1 MIDALF
7 YLKLVLSAYTGIDI
21 LAPERRL
28 KIRTALL
35 SEKVVFP

>member
-1 MIDALF
+1 MIGELF
-7 YLKLVLSAYTGIDI
+7 YLKLVLIHYAGIDI

-35 SEKVVFP
+35 SE